1 MEKNNL
7 HSGHRDRL
15 RKQVQTSGLK
25 SLHEHQVLEYLLTF
39 AIPLRDTNEI
49 AHELINKFGS
59 FAGVLD
65 ADVNSLKRVKGVGE
79 VVANFLSE
87 YKNFYF
93 YYQKHRAKTVSVV
106 KDYNSAKR
114 LVLPYLSNIPTEE
127 VYVVGI
133 DGNNKVNFT
142 RKVSAGSENQ
152 ALLNIRDVT
161 DLLLTHGVVNFVVAH
176 NHPSGPATPSAEDNK
191 FTKAL
196 VFGMY
201 LNNISL
207 LDHIIVGVNDTYSYY
222 HSGLLAEYEK
232 EAERILN
239 IPKPKIAQ
247 PRAKY
252 GDAEWRTLQKTIA
265 DLNVY
270 IVVK

>member
-15 RKQVQTSGLK
+15 RKQVQTSGLD

-93 YYQKHRAKTVSVV
+93 Y
-106 KDYNSAKR
+106 
-114 LVLPYLSNIPTEE
+114 
-127 VYVVGI
+127 
-133 DGNNKVNFT
+133 
-142 RKVSAGSENQ
+142 
-152 ALLNIRDVT
+152 
-161 DLLLTHGVVNFVVAH
+161 
-176 NHPSGPATPSAEDNK
+176 
-191 FTKAL
+191 
-196 VFGMY
+196 
-201 LNNISL
+201 
-207 LDHIIVGVNDTYSYY
+207 
-222 HSGLLAEYEK
+222 
-232 EAERILN
+232 
-239 IPKPKIAQ
+239 
-247 PRAKY
+247 
-252 GDAEWRTLQKTIA
+252 
-265 DLNVY
+265 
-270 IVVK
+270 